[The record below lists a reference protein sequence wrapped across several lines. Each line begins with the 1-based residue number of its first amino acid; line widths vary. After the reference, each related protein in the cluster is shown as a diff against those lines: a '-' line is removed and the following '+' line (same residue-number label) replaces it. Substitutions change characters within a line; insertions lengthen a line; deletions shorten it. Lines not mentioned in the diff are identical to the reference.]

1 MIHHYRVNEKKKRRR
16 KTSCIFVSGKRKR
29 AERQNRTCVLEEG
42 RSSEEVE
49 EEEERRITAGVLGV
63 EDLEAVHT
71 NMGSTETA
79 QICVRF
85 RLCVRTKPL
94 NSPNTRGAKPYF
106 FQNARQGGFFLKT
119 RQKTL
124 ISHLSTPAPTDQL

>member
-1 MIHHYRVNEKKKRRR
+1 M
-16 KTSCIFVSGKRKR
+16 
-29 AERQNRTCVLEEG
+29 
-42 RSSEEVE
+42 E

-63 EDLEAVHT
+63 EDLEAIHT

-94 NSPNTRGAKPYF
+94 NSPNTRGAKPFF
-106 FQNARQGGFFLKT
+106 FQNARQGGFFFKDT
-119 RQKTL
+119 PQKTPV
-124 ISHLSTPAPTDQL
+124 SHLSTPAPTDQL